1 MQNQIM
7 IPISIGELMDKITI
21 LQIKSIKIKNTQQLH
36 NINHELTLL
45 TDIVNSQGINRK
57 KLYKEYLY
65 MLHEINVCLWNVEEE
80 LRRLEKL
87 QQFDEY
93 FTDNARKVYEFNDRR
108 AKVKKDINILYGSS
122 IVEEK
127 SYDNS

>member
-1 MQNQIM
+1 M

-21 LQIKSIKIKNTQQLH
+21 LQIKSIKIKNTHQLH

-45 TDIVNSQGINRK
+45 TDIIDSQGINRK

-93 FTDNARKVYEFNDRR
+93 FIDNARKVYEFNDRR

-127 SYDNS
+127 SYDNK